1 MNKFS
6 DFHTIND
13 LKFDIV
19 KLQES
24 LKEVLQ
30 IKKDDT
36 ANGVKNF
43 AAICLNQIPG
53 QPESIKGNNARGV
66 YWTKPDHTGKESSRD
81 KFIDESSYTEF
92 VKDFEKTNLCLS

>member
-1 MNKFS
+1 MNNFS

-30 IKKDDT
+30 IKKYDT

-43 AAICLNQIPG
+43 AAILICN
-53 QPESIKGNNARGV
+53 SMIKLFYSANIIV
-66 YWTKPDHTGKESSRD
+66 
-81 KFIDESSYTEF
+81 ILLSYNSLAILIF
-92 VKDFEKTNLCLS
+92 F